1 MVKEELDDL
10 LLTIEE
16 DLVLVLEV
24 ELAVLL
30 SVLEAALNNTHNA
43 FFSELRLRKLQ

>member
-16 DLVLVLEV
+16 NLVLVLQV

-30 SVLEAALNNTHNA
+30 SIVEAALNNP
-43 FFSELRLRKLQ
+43 